1 MISNSIKQYIS
12 LIAVILTFISYIP
25 YYRDILRNK
34 TQPHIYSW
42 SLWGLLTILIVALQI
57 KGGAGSATYVTATA
71 GLLCIGVV
79 ILGLKNGK
87 RDITKSDTVVAI
99 LGLVA
104 IGFWLIVKQ
113 PVISIILIVV
123 ADILAFIPTVRK
135 SWHKPHSETLSLYIT
150 NTFRFFLAFLAIKE
164 YTILSS
170 LWLVVWIIVSGL
182 FSIMLVLRRKT
193 ISKKLPPIR
202 LRK

>member
-1 MISNSIKQYIS
+1 MISNSIKQAIS
-12 LIAVILTFISYIP
+12 LVAVILTFIAYIP

-34 TQPHIYSW
+34 THPHVYSW

-57 KGGAGSATYVTATA
+57 KGGAGSATYVTAAA

-99 LGLVA
+99 LGLIA

-113 PVISIILIVV
+113 PVISIILVVV

-135 SWHKPHSETLSLYIT
+135 SWHKPQSETLSLYIT
-150 NTFRFFLAFLAIKE
+150 NTFRFFLALLAVKE

-170 LWLVVWIIVSGL
+170 LWLVVWVTGNGL
-182 FSIMLVLRRKT
+182 FSIMLVLRRKH
-193 ISKKLPPIR
+193 ISK
-202 LRK
+202 

>member
-99 LGLVA
+99 LGLIA

-113 PVISIILIVV
+113 PVVSIILIVV

-182 FSIMLVLRRKT
+182 FSIMLVLRRKA
-193 ISKKLPPIR
+193 ISK
-202 LRK
+202 

>member
-99 LGLVA
+99 LGLIA

-113 PVISIILIVV
+113 PVVSIILIVV
-123 ADILAFIPTVRK
+123 ADILAFIPTIRK

-182 FSIMLVLRRKT
+182 FSMMLVLRRKA
-193 ISKKLPPIR
+193 ISK
-202 LRK
+202 